1 MYLDLFNE
9 KNPGMLSLLI
19 QIVRKLWVIISGQG
33 FWAAVFYPILCSY
46 TKQPSESMMG
56 FDGISGNVCMV
67 SDAILF
73 QDVLNSAGSKVS
85 HALAML

>member
-1 MYLDLFNE
+1 M
-9 KNPGMLSLLI
+9 
-19 QIVRKLWVIISGQG
+19 IISVK
-33 FWAAVFYPILCSY
+33 VFGLLYNPILCSY
-46 TKQPSESMMG
+46 TKQMG
-56 FDGISGNVCMV
+56 YDGISDNVCMV